1 MSATQMNVRI
11 DSSLKNAGDAVLA
24 AYGFTA
30 SQAIRAL
37 WEYLTTQEAL
47 PPALVKMI
55 LQEQSQDVPD
65 QNQKKDIRNEGA
77 NLLAGFYDKVGIA
90 PHDFSEISYEELREL
105 AAQEQREKWGW

>member
-1 MSATQMNVRI
+1 MPATQMNVRI
-11 DSSLKNAGDAVLA
+11 DSSLKNAGDAVLSA
-24 AYGFTA
+24 HGFTA

-37 WEYLTTQEAL
+37 WEYLITQEAL

-77 NLLAGFYDKVGIA
+77 DLLAEFYDKAGIMSQG
-90 PHDFSEISYEELREL
+90 FSEVSYDELREL